1 MGKMIIKKEDI
12 KKDITIVVENN
23 NFITG
28 LQEFN
33 FISFIDGE
41 LKINLDNF
49 TLIRNDILENYTL
62 KKDFLD
68 KRLEVYK
75 KYGIK
80 WDI

>member
-1 MGKMIIKKEDI
+1 MWIIKKEDI
-12 KKDITIVVENN
+12 KKDVIITVKNN

-33 FISFIDGE
+33 FISFVDGE

-68 KRLEVYK
+68 KRLEAYR

-80 WDI
+80 

>member
-23 NFITG
+23 TFITG

-33 FISFIDGE
+33 FISFVDGE

-62 KKDFLD
+62 KKEFLD
-68 KRLEVYK
+68 KRLEAYK

-80 WDI
+80 

>member
-1 MGKMIIKKEDI
+1 MWIIKKEDI
-12 KKDITIVVENN
+12 KKDVIITVKNN

-33 FISFIDGE
+33 FISFVDGE

-68 KRLEVYK
+68 KRLEAYR

-80 WDI
+80 WDFYK

>member
-1 MGKMIIKKEDI
+1 MWIIKKEDI
-12 KKDITIVVENN
+12 KKDVIITVKNN

-33 FISFIDGE
+33 FISFVDGE

-68 KRLEVYK
+68 KRLEAYR

-80 WDI
+80 WDF

>member
-23 NFITG
+23 NFVTG

-80 WDI
+80 